1 MVSLAKNIIM
11 QKYRAVIID
20 DEEDSRSNTRNM
32 IQNYCAE
39 IEIVGEADNGPDGK
53 LMIQELK
60 PHVVFLDI
68 NMPGMNGFQMLE
80 GIYNRDFCVIFLT
93 AYSEHGIT
101 AVKAGAIDYLLKPL
115 MLSELQNAVRK
126 VVQHYESKGV
136 ATSSPKAEE
145 NKNLVLINHSK
156 GFTLVDFKD
165 IVWLEA
171 SDNYTNLYLNGQK
184 KIIASK
190 TLKEFEAILPESDF
204 FRVHRSALINFNY
217 VKEYSNHEGGEVI
230 LSDGTHVQVSK
241 ARIHEFSDY
250 IKNKSISP
258 K

>member
-1 MVSLAKNIIM
+1 MK
-11 QKYRAVIID
+11 KYRAVIID

-32 IQNYCAE
+32 LQNYCPE
-39 IEIVGEADNGPDGK
+39 IEIAGEAASGPDGK
-53 LMIQELK
+53 LKIQELK

-68 NMPGMNGFQMLE
+68 NMPGMNGFEMLE

-101 AVKAGAIDYLLKPL
+101 AVKAGATDYLLKPL
-115 MLSELQNAVRK
+115 MLSELQSAIHK
-126 VVQHYESKGV
+126 VVQHYEHTKGLS
-136 ATSSPKAEE
+136 AAAKPEQD
-145 NKNLVLINHSK
+145 KNLVLINHSK

-171 SDNYTNLYLNGQK
+171 SDNYTNLFLNGQK
-184 KIIASK
+184 KIVASK
-190 TLKEFEAILPESDF
+190 TLKEFEMILPTSEF
-204 FRVHRSALINFNY
+204 FRIHRSALINVNF
-217 VKEYSNHEGGEVI
+217 VKEYSNNEGGEVI

-241 ARIHEFSDY
+241 ARIQEFSDF
-250 IKNKSISP
+250 IKTKSVSP

>member
-1 MVSLAKNIIM
+1 M
-11 QKYRAVIID
+11 QKYTALIID
-20 DEEDSRSNTRNM
+20 DEEDSRSNTKNM
-32 IQNYCAE
+32 LQNYCPE
-39 IEIVGEADNGPDGK
+39 IEVIGEAASGMEGK
-53 LMIQELK
+53 LKIQELK

-101 AVKAGAIDYLLKPL
+101 AVKAGATDYLLKPL
-115 MLSELQNAVRK
+115 MLSELQGAVRK
-126 VVQHYESKGV
+126 VIQHYETKS
-136 ATSSPKAEE
+136 ATPVKAEE
-145 NKNLVLINHSK
+145 DKRVVLINHSK

-165 IVWLEA
+165 IIWLEA
-171 SDNYTNLYLNGQK
+171 SDNYTNLFLNGQK
-184 KIIASK
+184 KIVASK
-190 TLKEFEAILPESDF
+190 TLKEFETILPDSEF
-204 FRVHRSALINFNY
+204 FRIHRSALINIHF

-241 ARIHEFSDY
+241 ARVQEFAEF
-250 IKNKSISP
+250 IKKKSVTP

>member
-1 MVSLAKNIIM
+1 M

-32 IQNYCAE
+32 IQNYCE
-39 IEIVGEADNGPDGK
+39 ELEVVGEAENGPDGK
-53 LMIQELK
+53 KKIQELK

-101 AVKAGAIDYLLKPL
+101 AVKAGATDYLLKPL
-115 MLSELQNAVRK
+115 MLSELQSAVRK
-126 VVQHYESKGV
+126 VVQHYEAKGGPG
-136 ATSSPKAEE
+136 AAGKAEE
-145 NKNLVLINHSK
+145 NKNIVLINHSK

-171 SDNYTNLYLNGQK
+171 SDNYTNLFLNGQK
-184 KIIASK
+184 KIVASK
-190 TLKEFEAILPESDF
+190 TLKEFESILPDSEF
-204 FRVHRSALINFNY
+204 FRVHRSALVNIAY
-217 VKEYSNHEGGEVI
+217 VKEYSNHDGGEVI
-230 LSDGTHVQVSK
+230 LSEGTRVQVSK
-241 ARIHEFSDY
+241 ARTQEFAEFIRQRSV
-250 IKNKSISP
+250 SP